1 MSSFKDSLILV
12 VEDEPGMRRGLR
24 RVLMPPYL
32 VRETASIE
40 EALAAVN
47 ESQFDLALVDVRLPD
62 GDGYQLMQ
70 AMKQKQP
77 DLDVILMTGSTS
89 EPDEKLYRSLVEG
102 AYYFFFKPIDRQVLL
117 ALVDRCLRLRRA
129 QQENIGHIKR
139 LSADLA
145 QAALFQKSLLP
156 EGPLINAHWHIEGR
170 LRSCDAVSGDTF
182 AYFPLK
188 EGVAVALGD
197 VSGHGVRSAMFTGML
212 IFALRSA
219 LRVDPCPRELLRLLR
234 QETDFFEPPNFATM
248 VYGWLT
254 DDGACNY
261 FNAGHPD
268 IFWQHEDEVRLLP
281 STAPLLMNTPFS
293 VPDEIASIS
302 LAPGDRLVIC
312 SDGLLEARYE
322 KGAQFGKERMQG
334 AIRSASLLPIPE
346 AIGAVLACMDEH
358 CRHRPQVDD
367 ITLLI
372 IERR

>member
-1 MSSFKDSLILV
+1 MSSIKDALILV
-12 VEDEPGMRRGLR
+12 VDDEPGMRRGLR

-32 VRETASIE
+32 VKETASVN
-40 EALAAVN
+40 EALAAVK
-47 ESQFDLALVDVRLPD
+47 ETSFELALVDVRLPD

-70 AMKQKQP
+70 SLKQINP
-77 DLDVILMTGSTS
+77 DIDVILMTGSTS
-89 EPDEKLYRSLVEG
+89 EPDEKLLRSLVEG

-145 QAALFQKSLLP
+145 QASHFQKSLLP
-156 EGPLINAHWHIEGR
+156 HGPLVNAHWHIEGR

-182 AYFPLK
+182 TYFPLK

-197 VSGHGVRSAMFTGML
+197 VSGHGVRAAMFTGML
-212 IFALRSA
+212 ILALRSA
-219 LRVDPCPRELLRLLR
+219 LRVDSHPRKLLQLLR
-234 QETDFFEPPNFATM
+234 QDTDFFELPNYASL
-248 VYGWLT
+248 VYCLLT
-254 DDGACNY
+254 DDGTCNY

-268 IFWQHEDEVRLLP
+268 IFWQHCGEVQLLD
-281 STAPLLMNTPFS
+281 STAPLLMNPPIP

-302 LAPGDRLVIC
+302 LSPGDRLVIC
-312 SDGLLEARYE
+312 SDGLLDARYE
-322 KGAQFGKERMQG
+322 RGEEFGKTRMQNAILSTAHLSVSG
-334 AIRSASLLPIPE
+334 AID
-346 AIGAVLACMDEH
+346 AILDCMDEY
-358 CRHRPQVDD
+358 CRHYLQVDD